1 MKDAAAETS
10 TIEYLE
16 NNPYLKLNNLAFL
29 LSTRG
34 IPKEAVVSD
43 IEKAI
48 TGKSVIVISGQLG
61 CGKTTLIRSINLHS
75 RLLGK
80 KSFTYNENIS
90 LYANRMYANEYPY
103 DFALLE
109 IHDENPIDVLTG
121 IFGEDYAN
129 NILYISMGFIRQ
141 DVRRIES
148 LNWNIITC

>member
-1 MKDAAAETS
+1 MKDAAAKTS

-16 NNPYLKLNNLAFL
+16 NNPYLKLSNLTFA
-29 LSTRG
+29 LSTRE
-34 IPKEAVVSD
+34 ISKEAVVSD

-48 TGKSVIVISGQLG
+48 TGKSAIVISGRLG
-61 CGKTTLIRSINLHS
+61 CGKSTLIRSINLHS
-75 RLLGK
+75 TLLGK

-109 IHDENPIDVLTG
+109 IHDENPIDVLTD

-129 NILYISMGFIRQ
+129 NILYINMGFDKQ
-141 DVRRIES
+141 DNRRIES
-148 LNWNIITC
+148 LKWDIISC

>member
-1 MKDAAAETS
+1 MEDAAAKTS

-16 NNPYLKLNNLAFL
+16 NNPYLKLNNLAFM
-29 LSTRG
+29 LSTG
-34 IPKEAVVSD
+34 EIPKEVIVSD
-43 IEKAI
+43 IKKAI
-48 TGKSVIVISGQLG
+48 TGKSAIVISGQLA
-61 CGKTTLIRSINLHS
+61 CGKSTLIRSINLYS
-75 RLLGK
+75 ALLGK

-109 IHDENPIDVLTG
+109 IHDENPIDILTD

-129 NILYISMGFIRQ
+129 NVLYINMGFNRQ

-148 LNWNIITC
+148 LNWDIITC